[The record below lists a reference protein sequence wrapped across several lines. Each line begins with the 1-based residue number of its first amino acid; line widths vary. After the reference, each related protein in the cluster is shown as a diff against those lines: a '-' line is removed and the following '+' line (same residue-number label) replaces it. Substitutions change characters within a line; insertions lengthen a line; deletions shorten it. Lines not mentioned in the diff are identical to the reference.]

1 MSSAAERWSPIVARA
16 VASELTL
23 GEFARRE
30 GVNANTLAWWKWKL
44 GRIAARP
51 AFVEVVVDE
60 PRRPPPKPLTVRIG
74 AARIDIDE
82 RTDWQL
88 LRQVVEV
95 LS

>member
-1 MSSAAERWSPIVARA
+1 MSSAAKRWSPIVARA

-44 GRIAARP
+44 GQPAHRSAFVSVVVKASARP
-51 AFVEVVVDE
+51 S
-60 PRRPPPKPLTVRIG
+60 PPLAVRIG
-74 AARIDIDE
+74 AALIDVDE
-82 RTDWQL
+82 RTDLRL
-88 LRQVVEV
+88 LRQVVEA